1 MHVLFCFLKKAKY
14 RIPVLGEVWKFEG
27 EEGGLIFKSEF
38 KVGEKCEIDFFYSL
52 SVSTYGFC

>member
-1 MHVLFCFLKKAKY
+1 MCAMHVLFCFLKKAKY

-38 KVGEKCEIDFFYSL
+38 KVGEKCEIDFF
-52 SVSTYGFC
+52 TR